1 MTSPLAKIFSTA
13 DSWKRA
19 LTDML
24 TNPVLHAQRSIA
36 YGAEKLNNL
45 STDLYTA
52 NSKSVLIP
60 PTQKEAARERATDSM
75 TNFMAG
81 FGGIIVPV
89 RSAITDKYLA
99 SDIRQELDIDPK
111 AAWDQYR
118 AYVQPVSKQHVIA
131 IEDSPAVQIKPGSIK
146 QFTASNQRRLNTGKG
161 GTVTTLADVVDLS
174 RYPQDLQEFFK
185 ATKVYNRLGEGAE
198 YTPRSN
204 TMTFGEFKS
213 DKDLISAIF
222 HEMQHGAQYLYDM
235 PFGGSQRQF
244 YKDYGKFDTAA
255 QVARNSLDKLT
266 GGGPVAQS
274 AGRSAFSQGQIP
286 SRDALLQDPAS
297 LSDILDM
304 LTRVSNKGFSNY
316 ENIAGEAE
324 ARLVEQ
330 YLRPSNTYLHPTEVM
345 RNMGVDPKKLIRTED
360 AAQHLVDTDPV
371 TQTLI
376 KVLLGSPASPATGA
390 KP

>member
-24 TNPVLHAQRSIA
+24 TNPALHAQRSIA
-36 YGAEKLNNL
+36 YGADRLNKL
-45 STDLYTA
+45 SSDIYTA

-60 PTQKEAARERATDSM
+60 PEQKKAAEVRYTDAM

-89 RSAITDKYLA
+89 HAIPGMTLKEAKY
-99 SDIRQELDIDPK
+99 IKEQVNMDPT
-111 AAWDQYR
+111 R
-118 AYVQPVSKQHVIA
+118 AYEEFRAYKQPVSGSTVVH

-146 QFTASNQRRLNTGKG
+146 EGMPGKFTIAPKTPEGNWK
-161 GTVTTLADVVDLS
+161 TLADIVDVS
-174 RYPQDLQEFFK
+174 RYPKDLQQLYSN
-185 ATKVYNRLGEGAE
+185 AAVYQRLGQGAE
-198 YTPRSN
+198 YSSGSN
-204 TMTFGEFKS
+204 SMTFGNFDTE
-213 DKDLISAIF
+213 KDLISAIF

-266 GGGPVAQS
+266 GGGPIAQS

-286 SRDALLQDPAS
+286 SRESLLQDPAS

-330 YLRPSNTYLHPTEVM
+330 YLRPRNTYLHPTEVM
-345 RNMGVDPKKLIRTED
+345 REMGVDPKKLIRTED

-376 KVLLGSPASPATGA
+376 NVLLGTPAGA

>member
-24 TNPVLHAQRSIA
+24 TNPVLHAQKSIA
-36 YGAEKLNNL
+36 YGADRLNKL
-45 STDLYTA
+45 SSDIYTA

-60 PTQKEAARERATDSM
+60 PEQKRAAEVRATDAM

-89 RSAITDKYLA
+89 RAAATDKYLA
-99 SDIRQELDIDPK
+99 SDIRQELAIDPK

-118 AYVQPVSKQHVIA
+118 AYVQPVSKAHVIA
-131 IEDSPAVQIKPGSIK
+131 IEDSPAQQIKQGAIQPGMPGK
-146 QFTASNQRRLNTGKG
+146 FTIVPKTPEGNWK
-161 GTVTTLADVVDLS
+161 TLADIVDTS
-174 RYPQDLQEFFK
+174 RYPKDLQDLYA
-185 ATKVYNRLGEGAE
+185 ATKVYTRLEEGAE
-198 YTPRSN
+198 YSPGSN
-204 TMTFGEFKS
+204 SMHFGQFDSE
-213 DKDLISAIF
+213 KDLISAIF
-222 HEMQHGAQYLYDM
+222 HEMQHGSQYLYDM
-235 PFGGSQRQF
+235 PFGGSERQF
-244 YKDYGKFDTAA
+244 YQDYGRFDTAG
-255 QVARNSLDKLT
+255 QIARDNLDRLT

-274 AGRSAFSQGQIP
+274 AGRSAFSQGMIP
-286 SRDALLQDPAS
+286 SREALLQDPAS

-304 LTRVSNKGFSNY
+304 LIRVSNKGFSNY
-316 ENIAGEAE
+316 QNIAGEAE

-330 YLRPSNTYLHPTEVM
+330 YLRPRNTYLHPMEVM
-345 RNMGVDPKKLIRTED
+345 RDMGVDPKALIRTED
-360 AAQHLVDTDPV
+360 ASKYLVDTDPV

-376 KVLLGSPASPATGA
+376 NVLLGTPTGA